1 MPRIKMRYDYEEF
14 MRELDEEAQE
24 VINEMEEKT
33 RKRTMKKKNKIQQ
46 DLTDIVRKEKFIPK
60 KK

>member
-1 MPRIKMRYDYEEF
+1 MPRIKMRYNYEDF

-24 VINEMEEKT
+24 IINEMEEKT
-33 RKRTMKKKNKIQQ
+33 HQRTMRKKNRIQEDLANKI
-46 DLTDIVRKEKFIPK
+46 RKEKFIPK

>member
-1 MPRIKMRYDYEEF
+1 MRYNYEDF

-24 VINEMEEKT
+24 IINEMEEKT
-33 RKRTMKKKNKIQQ
+33 HQRAMRKKNRIQE
-46 DLTDIVRKEKFIPK
+46 DLTNKIKKEKFIPK

>member
-1 MPRIKMRYDYEEF
+1 MRYDYEEF

>member
-1 MPRIKMRYDYEEF
+1 MPRIKMRYNYEDF

-24 VINEMEEKT
+24 IINEMEEKT
-33 RKRTMKKKNKIQQ
+33 HQRTMRKKNRIQE
-46 DLTDIVRKEKFIPK
+46 DLTNKIKKEKFIPK